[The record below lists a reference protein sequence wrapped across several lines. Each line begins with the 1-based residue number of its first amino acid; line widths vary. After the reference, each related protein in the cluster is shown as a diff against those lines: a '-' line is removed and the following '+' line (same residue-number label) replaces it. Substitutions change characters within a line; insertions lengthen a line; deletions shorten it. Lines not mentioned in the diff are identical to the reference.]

1 MADKKV
7 DRSRPD
13 RTINPTQQ
21 MTSSLSERGTINM
34 AQPTHDKGKSALLDK
49 FRRREER
56 WRREQSIHDREA
68 AAAAKHQPNDAQA
81 GPQGAEAQGA
91 KAENADE
98 GEGGAK

>member
-34 AQPTHDKGKSALLDK
+34 AQSTHDKGKSALLDK

-68 AAAAKHQPNDAQA
+68 AAEAKHQSSEGQ
-81 GPQGAEAQGA
+81 GGSRGAEAKGA
-91 KAENADE
+91 EAGDE

>member
-21 MTSSLSERGTINM
+21 TTSSLSERGTINM
-34 AQPTHDKGKSALLDK
+34 AEPKHDKGKSALLDK

-56 WRREQSIHDREA
+56 WRREQSIHDRETGA
-68 AAAAKHQPNDAQA
+68 AGQHQPNGTKVGSTDVSEAKEA
-81 GPQGAEAQGA
+81 GEDG
-91 KAENADE
+91 DR
-98 GEGGAK
+98 